1 MAKGKEI
8 VLIALSL
15 SDVTVAFGTDII
27 LDKVSFSINEGTRLG
42 VVGVNGA
49 GKSLLLKTICGINTA
64 ESGSV
69 FFGKDKKVSYLEQ
82 NAGFESEKILFDEML
97 GAFEKLCEWEER
109 LAFLQ
114 KKMNDNL
121 PEDEHMM
128 YVKEYTM
135 LEESF
140 RKNGGYEYKSRIR
153 SMLTSLGFPAE
164 KQMLPITALS
174 GGQKTRVALARTLL
188 GEPDILMLDEPTNHL
203 DIESCKWLEGYL
215 ASYKKTLIVIS
226 HDRYFLDKVTTHT
239 LDVENRQVKLYNCSY
254 TGFVKRKEE
263 DRKNDEKHY
272 LNQKKEIERL
282 EAFIENQ
289 RRWNRERNIIAAE
302 SRMKAIDRM
311 EKIEKPKNLPER
323 VSFNFSSGKSYL
335 MSERML
341 EVKGLSKAFPGKPL
355 FSNLSFLLRGQDRMF
370 FVGPNGVGK
379 STLLKILSGRLPSDS
394 GSFEYVKGIK
404 IGYYDQE
411 HQGLNPNNTVLDE
424 LWDSYPDKKQG
435 EIRGV
440 LARFLFKAE
449 DVFKKVEVLSGGEKA
464 RLTFAKLM
472 LEDLNLLILDEP
484 TNHLDAASREVLE
497 DAILGYYG
505 TVMAVSHDRYFLSKL
520 ATRIFDMRPDGHTD
534 YKGTYDEYEEYKRRQ
549 GLGETSYT
557 NTDEKQ
563 ASSSSKEDY
572 LRNKEEK
579 SRRRKAEKKLADSER
594 RISEIEK
601 RQAEIEKELEE
612 FASDYLKTAEL
623 YEENTKLSEELEK
636 VYEDWDNANNEL
648 EN

>member
-1 MAKGKEI
+1 M
-8 VLIALSL
+8 IALSL
-15 SDVTVAFGTDII
+15 SEVTVAFGTDVI
-27 LDKVSFSINEGTRLG
+27 LDKISFSINEGTRLG

-49 GKSLLLKTICGINTA
+49 GKSLLLKTICGINEA

-97 GAFEKLCEWEER
+97 GAFSDLQEWEER
-109 LAFLQ
+109 IAFLQ
-114 KKMNDNL
+114 NKMNQNL

-128 YVKEYTM
+128 YVKEYTL
-135 LEESF
+135 LEETF
-140 RKNGGYEYKSRIR
+140 RKNGGYEYKGRIK
-153 SMLTSLGFPAE
+153 SMLTSLGFPPE
-164 KQMLPITALS
+164 KQVLPISALS
-174 GGQKTRVALARTLL
+174 GGQKTRIALARTLL
-188 GEPDILMLDEPTNHL
+188 SEPDILMLDEPTNHL
-203 DIESCKWLEGYL
+203 DIETCVWLENYL

-239 LDVENRQVKLYNCSY
+239 LEIENCGAKLYNCSY
-254 TGFVKRKEE
+254 TGYVKRKEE

-289 RRWNRERNIIAAE
+289 RKWNRERNIIAAE

-323 VSFNFSSGKSYL
+323 VSFNFSSGKSFL

-341 EVKGLSKAFPGKPL
+341 DVRGLSKSFPGKKL

-370 FVGPNGVGK
+370 FTGSNGVGK
-379 STLLKILSGRLPSDS
+379 STLLKILSGRTIADS

-424 LWDSYPDKKQG
+424 LWNNYPDRKQS

-484 TNHLDAASREVLE
+484 TNHLDANSREVLE
-497 DAILGYYG
+497 DAILGYDG

-520 ATRIFDMRPDGHTD
+520 ATRILDMREEGYTD
-534 YKGTYDEYEEYKRRQ
+534 YKGTYADYEEYKRRIASANS
-549 GLGETSYT
+549 EAKAFEDKT
-557 NTDEKQ
+557 N
-563 ASSSSKEDY
+563 SSSKEDY
-572 LRNKEEK
+572 LKNKEEK
-579 SRRRKAEKKLADSER
+579 SRRRKAEKRLADSEK
-594 RISEIEK
+594 RIAEIEK

-623 YEENTKLSEELEK
+623 FEENSALSSELEK
-636 VYEDWDNANNEL
+636 VYEQWDSANAEL
-648 EN
+648 ES

>member
-1 MAKGKEI
+1 M
-8 VLIALSL
+8 IALSL
-15 SDVTVAFGTDII
+15 SDVTVAFGTDVI
-27 LDKVSFSINEGTRLG
+27 LDKISFSINDGTRLG

-49 GKSLLLKTICGINTA
+49 GKSLLLKTICGINSA
-64 ESGSV
+64 EDGNI
-69 FFGKDKKVSYLEQ
+69 FYGKDKKISYLEQ

-97 GAFEKLCEWEER
+97 TSFGNLCDWEER
-109 LAFLQ
+109 LAYLQ

-128 YVKEYTM
+128 YVKEYTT
-135 LEESF
+135 LEENF
-140 RKNGGYEYKSRIR
+140 RKNGGYEYKGRIR
-153 SMLTSLGFPAE
+153 SMLTSLGFPPE
-164 KQMLPITALS
+164 KQMLPISALS

-203 DIESCKWLEGYL
+203 DIESCMWLEGYL
-215 ASYKKTLIVIS
+215 SAYKKTLIVIS

-239 LDVENRQVKLYNCSY
+239 LEVENKEVRLYNCPY
-254 TGFVKRKEE
+254 TAYVKRREE

-311 EKIEKPKNLPER
+311 EKIEKPRNLPER
-323 VSFNFSSGKSYL
+323 VSFNFSSGNSFL

-341 EVKGLSKAFPGKPL
+341 DVKGLSKAFPGKLL
-355 FSNLSFLLRGQDRMF
+355 FENLSFLLKGQDRMF

-379 STLLKILSGRLPSDS
+379 SSLLKILSGRMNPDS

-411 HQGLNPNNTVLDE
+411 HQGLNPGNTVLDE
-424 LWDSYPDKKQG
+424 LWNSYPDKKQG

-472 LEDLNLLILDEP
+472 LDDLNLLILDEP

-497 DAILGYYG
+497 DALLNYDG
-505 TVMAVSHDRYFLSKL
+505 TLMAVSHDRYFLSKL
-520 ATRIFDMRPDGHTD
+520 ATRIFDMRSDGHTD
-534 YKGTYDEYEEYKRRQ
+534 FRGTYDEYEDFKRKSAIND
-549 GLGETSYT
+549 L
-557 NTDEKQ
+557 
-563 ASSSSKEDY
+563 SSDTYSSKSEISGSKEEY
-572 LRNKEEK
+572 LKSKEEK
-579 SRRRKAEKKLADSER
+579 SRRRKAEKMLAECEK

-601 RQAEIEKELEE
+601 RQLEIEKELGE
-612 FASDYLKTAEL
+612 FSSDYVKTAEL
-623 YEENTKLSEELEK
+623 FEETSKLTEELEN
-636 VYEDWDNANNEL
+636 VYQEWDNVNKEL
-648 EN
+648 ES